1 MLSAIVPLI
10 VLPLVNIMKKS
21 TLSIA
26 LTGLFIQAGFA
37 ANAAGLY
44 FPPEFL
50 GADADAAA
58 DLNIF
63 QASGSQRPGEYLV
76 EVFLND
82 RSLGQQ
88 TLTFKK
94 REEQTEQQRS
104 RDNTGLSVCLT
115 REMLASLGVKV
126 ALFTKIASLGE
137 TECVTPEKVI
147 PDAFTRFDFTKMNRH
162 GFNRHLRVI

>member
-1 MLSAIVPLI
+1 
-10 VLPLVNIMKKS
+10 MKKS